1 MPDDPSLP
9 TVVTKA
15 YDVLLWCVNHVGK
28 FPRSHRF
35 VLGERIE
42 TAMLDTVLLLVE
54 ASYVGGFYS
63 QKIHSHL
70 HPLSSLETKPFKGE
84 VVSQLCIPRRR
95 VTDTSLRRREN
106 NRIGIFA
113 SAVETS
119 RWDVSLDWLDD
130 MWCR

>member
-1 MPDDPSLP
+1 MSDNPSLP

-54 ASYVGGFYS
+54 ASYVGVF
-63 QKIHSHL
+63 HSRNFHPHL
-70 HPLSSLETKPFKGE
+70 HPLSILGAKLFKGE
-84 VVSQLCIPRRR
+84 VASHCVSQ
-95 VTDTSLRRREN
+95 E
-106 NRIGIFA
+106 
-113 SAVETS
+113 
-119 RWDVSLDWLDD
+119 DVSPTRLYEEGKAIRLGFLPLL
-130 MWCR
+130 

>member
-15 YDVLLWCVNHVGK
+15 YDVLLWGVKHVGK

-54 ASYVGGFYS
+54 ASYVGVIRQG
-63 QKIHSHL
+63 
-70 HPLSSLETKPFKGE
+70 KGG
-84 VVSQLCIPRRR
+84 QLLCIPRRR
-95 VTDTSLRRREN
+95 VTDTSLPEEDDVPPERRYERGI
-106 NRIGIFA
+106 NRVDLFL
-113 SAVETS
+113 VETS
-119 RWDVSLDWLDD
+119 RWDVYGW
-130 MWCR
+130 